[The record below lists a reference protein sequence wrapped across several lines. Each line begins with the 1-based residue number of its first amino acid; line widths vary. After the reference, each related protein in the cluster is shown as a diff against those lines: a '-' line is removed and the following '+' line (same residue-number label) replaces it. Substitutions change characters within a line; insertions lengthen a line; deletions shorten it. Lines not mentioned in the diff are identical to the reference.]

1 VNKFTRL
8 IAGGNEATLL
18 ARATQV
24 ARSAELAQKALI
36 NGLETQV
43 QELSNALHAKLDLAP
58 ETTDSLRPAG
68 NGFKAHQWVEDVQQL
83 KVALKKAN
91 EQLDIAMGT
100 YAVFFEVEPTPARA
114 G

>member
-1 VNKFTRL
+1 MNKFTRL

-24 ARSAELAQKALI
+24 ARSTELAQKALI
-36 NGLETQV
+36 NDLETKV

-68 NGFKAHQWVEDVQQL
+68 NGFKPHQWVEDVQQL
-83 KVALKKAN
+83 KVALKRAN
-91 EQLDIAMGT
+91 EELDIAKNT
-100 YAVFFEVEPTPARA
+100 YADFFEVAPAA
-114 G
+114 VQG